1 MKPPTC
7 SVILELPA
15 LSDAVAVQLRECLY
29 DFVSAWE
36 NRYSVQIRRYTSK
49 QLQDFAPDQ
58 LSIFTEEKQMDL
70 FDEVT
75 LPPF

>member
-1 MKPPTC
+1 MKPHAC

-15 LSDAVAVQLRECLY
+15 LSDAVAVQLRDSLY

-36 NRYSVQIRRYTSK
+36 NCYSVQIRRYTSQ

-58 LSIFTEEKQMDL
+58 LIISTEEKQMDL
-70 FDEVT
+70 FDDIT